1 MLLPGPLT
9 THAETLRDALG
20 RRVILRGANLS
31 GRHKVPPFRSI
42 DDARALDR
50 WATLGWNVLRLV
62 VPWEAVQPA
71 RGTIDAAYIDHL
83 VWLAR
88 AAGER
93 GVHVVLDL
101 HQDIYA
107 RVLGGSGAPAWSM
120 LPEDVPAEP
129 PAPDRYWFLRYATSE
144 AVRRSLTRLWT
155 NADGIQDA
163 LLDAVAALARALG
176 PEPAVLGL
184 EPWNEPFPGDRPF
197 ETFEAEDLAPF
208 YRRVIGRARAHAP
221 HWLAFVEGTVLASEQ
236 GTGLDLAGLGG
247 VVYSP
252 HFYDKVVMTGRQFDG
267 ELGEL
272 HAAFATF
279 ARDAARL
286 RAPWLL
292 GEFGVSRQTV
302 GREAYLAAHRDA
314 LRSAGA
320 SATAWHYSPD
330 GHDDW
335 NEEDMALD
343 DALVTALAEPY
354 PSAIH
359 GDDVAGSR
367 HGDALELSWR
377 SSGPGQPSEV
387 RVPEGW
393 SLDAATGAGG
403 PLEVRSAPGRHTLH
417 APEGPVMLRYTQA
430 PRRP

>member
-9 THAETLRDALG
+9 TSAGTLRDALG

-31 GRHKVPPFRSI
+31 GRHKTPPFRSVT
-42 DDARALDR
+42 DAASLDR
-50 WATLGWNVLRLV
+50 WPAQGWNVLRLV

-71 RGTIDAAYIDHL
+71 RDTIDHVYLEHL

-88 AAGER
+88 AAGQR

-101 HQDIYA
+101 HQDLYA
-107 RVLGGSGAPAWSM
+107 RALGGSGAPAWSM
-120 LPEDVPAEP
+120 LPEDVPGEP

-144 AVRRSLTRLWT
+144 AVRRSLARLWT
-155 NADGIQDA
+155 NADGIQAA

-176 PEPAVLGL
+176 PEPAVLGI

-197 ETFEAEDLAPF
+197 DTFEADDLAP
-208 YRRVIGRARAHAP
+208 YYQRVIGRARAHAP

-236 GTGLDLAGLGG
+236 GTALELPGVDGL
-247 VVYSP
+247 VYSP
-252 HFYDKVVMTGRQFDG
+252 HFYDKVVMTSRQFDG
-267 ELGEL
+267 ELREL

-286 RAPWLL
+286 QAPWLL

-302 GREAYLAAHRDA
+302 GREAYLEAHRDA
-314 LRSAGA
+314 LRAAGA

-343 DALVTALAEPY
+343 DALLRALAEPY

-359 GDDVAGSR
+359 GDDVACR
-367 HGDALELSWR
+367 REGDTVELTWR
-377 SSGPGQPSEV
+377 ARGPEHPSEV
-387 RVPEGW
+387 RTPAGW
-393 SLDAATGAGG
+393 TLHTARGASG
-403 PLEVRSAPGRHTLH
+403 PLDVEVTPSRLVVR
-417 APEGPVMLRYTQA
+417 APEGPVVVRVA
-430 PRRP
+430 RR

>member
-9 THAETLRDALG
+9 TRAGTLRDALG
-20 RRVILRGANLS
+20 RRVVLRGANLS
-31 GRHKVPPFRSI
+31 GRHKSPPFRSI

-50 WATLGWNVLRLV
+50 WTSQGWNVLRLV

-71 RGTIDAAYIDHL
+71 RGAIDAAYIEHL

-93 GVHVVLDL
+93 GVHVIVDL

-120 LPEDVPAEP
+120 LPEDIPVDP
-129 PAPDRYWFLRYATSE
+129 PEPDRFWFLRYATSE
-144 AVRRSLTRLWT
+144 AVRRSLARLWT
-155 NADGIQDA
+155 NADGIQDE
-163 LLDAVAALARALG
+163 LLDAVSALARALG

-197 ETFEAEDLAPF
+197 ETFEADDLAPY
-208 YRRVIGRARAHAP
+208 YRRVVARARAHAP

-236 GTGLDLAGLGG
+236 GTTLDLGDLGG

-272 HAAFATF
+272 NTAFATF

-286 RAPWLL
+286 GAPWLL
-292 GEFGVSRQTV
+292 GEFGVSRQTA
-302 GREAYLAAHRDA
+302 GREEYLAAHRDA
-314 LRSAGA
+314 LRAAGA

-335 NEEDMALD
+335 NAEDMALD
-343 DALVTALAEPY
+343 EALLAALAEPY
-354 PSAIH
+354 PSAVH
-359 GDDVAGSR
+359 GEDVAGTR
-367 HGDALELSWR
+367 RGDDLQLTWH
-377 SSGPGQPSEV
+377 SSGASTPSEV

-393 SLDAATGAGG
+393 SLDSATSAGG
-403 PLEVRSAPGRHTLH
+403 PLPVHAGPGRVTLH
-417 APEGPVMLRYTQA
+417 APEGPVALRFA
-430 PRRP
+430 RRGPPR